1 MTSRKFIL
9 GDGGMEKRSI
19 RITHADRILG
29 HLKVQNRPLLTYEIF
44 GWLRENR
51 VAATTKVYRVIE
63 KLLDA
68 GLVRGKESPNAW
80 AVCCGSHD
88 NEIPIFAIFDD
99 DRNVTE
105 HIDAD
110 FTDSIAGL
118 SERTNFA
125 PNHSVLEIHSRCS
138 DCGTGVP
145 AH

>member
-1 MTSRKFIL
+1 MA
-9 GDGGMEKRSI
+9 KRSM

-29 HLKVQNRPLLTYEIF
+29 HLKVQNRPLSAYEIF
-44 GWLRENR
+44 GWLRANR
-51 VAATTKVYRVIE
+51 VAATTKVYRAIE

-68 GLVRGKESPNAW
+68 GLVHGKESLNAW
-80 AVCCGSHD
+80 TVCCGSHD

-99 DRNVTE
+99 GRNVTE

-118 SERTNFA
+118 SERTGFA
-125 PNHSVLEIHSRCS
+125 PKHSVLEIHSRCS